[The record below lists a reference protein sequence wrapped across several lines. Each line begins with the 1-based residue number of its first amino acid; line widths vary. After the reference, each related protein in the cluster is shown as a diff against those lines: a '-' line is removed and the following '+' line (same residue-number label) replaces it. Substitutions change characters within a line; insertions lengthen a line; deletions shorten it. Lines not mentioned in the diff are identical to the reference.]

1 MIVFFTFRRYY
12 KFLLCRDIPGS
23 RHLQRL
29 QGHNQIGFFQR
40 LEENESEHGNQVTQP
55 VNQLIGGTFT
65 VLGVV
70 RETSHDS
77 NGTPIIESDH
87 SVERLGVELT
97 RELGSNDLILN
108 VSEESTVVDKV
119 ENAHL

>member
-29 QGHNQIGFFQR
+29 QDHNQIGFFQR

-65 VLGVV
+65 VLGVG